1 MTVYTYVC
9 DQWITEAVC
18 VQKMMTFVSLSDSD
32 GRSGQLPEG
41 V

>member
-9 DQWITEAVC
+9 DQWIAESVC
-18 VQKMMTFVSLSDSD
+18 IQKMTSFVSLCDSD